1 MKVKEFSHI
10 LLDMVNNFWLR
21 QLSKSILPSFLMNC
35 FLFDWVESNT
45 PRIKQFK
52 DETIFT
58 FLILCKENNGSKFLS
73 DFEKHVFDH
82 WSLNGISQERS
93 EPQASNLIYGLF
105 VC

>member
-45 PRIKQFK
+45 PK
-52 DETIFT
+52 
-58 FLILCKENNGSKFLS
+58 
-73 DFEKHVFDH
+73 
-82 WSLNGISQERS
+82 
-93 EPQASNLIYGLF
+93 
-105 VC
+105 